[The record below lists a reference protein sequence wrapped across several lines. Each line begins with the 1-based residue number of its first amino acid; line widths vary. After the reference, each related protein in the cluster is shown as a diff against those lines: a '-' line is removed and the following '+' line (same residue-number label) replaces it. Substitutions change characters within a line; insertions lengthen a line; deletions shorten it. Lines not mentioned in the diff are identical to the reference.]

1 MWNKNN
7 QKILNL
13 TNDLNFP
20 SLDKDSM
27 RPIRSGDRLW
37 VSLYIYINEFINDL
51 CTDKIETGGLIY
63 LEVIFKKYFVIHSQL
78 FNLMPISSHIEQQHC
93 SIPWENIFATSL
105 IFSPKLVKIFF
116 FSMLLYCYM
125 YVYMYRYVSFF
136 GIGRNLAF

>member
-37 VSLYIYINEFINDL
+37 VSLYIYINEFISDL
-51 CTDKIETGGLIY
+51 CTEKIETGGLIY
-63 LEVIFKKYFVIHSQL
+63 LEVIFKKYFVIHLQL

-105 IFSPKLVKIFF
+105 IFSPKLVK
-116 FSMLLYCYM
+116 S
-125 YVYMYRYVSFF
+125 SFF
-136 GIGRNLAF
+136 PCYCTATCMCTCTGMSPSLALEEI

>member
-78 FNLMPISSHIEQQHC
+78 FNLMPISSHIEQQHLFYTMRKHLC
-93 SIPWENIFATSL
+93 NISN
-105 IFSPKLVKIFF
+105 ISPKLVKIFF